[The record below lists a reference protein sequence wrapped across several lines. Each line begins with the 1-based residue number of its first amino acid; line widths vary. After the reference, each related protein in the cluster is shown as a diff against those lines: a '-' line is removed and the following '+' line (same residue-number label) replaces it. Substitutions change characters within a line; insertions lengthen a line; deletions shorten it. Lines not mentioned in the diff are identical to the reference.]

1 SRVLYLCHIPNH
13 VTDAEIISLGLP
25 FGRVTNV
32 MLLKG
37 RHQAFLEMAS
47 GEAAVN
53 MMQYYTSVMPVLGGQ
68 PVHIQLSNHKEL
80 QTSYLFV
87 SILFPFSR
95 YGSRAARSRNWAAA
109 GAGAAG
115 GGRNPTRTP
124 VIRIIVENAFYP
136 ITLEMLYQFF
146 SKYGYILRILIFTRH
161 NRFQVLLEYSS
172 PVSASYAKRFLN
184 GQNLFNTCSVLHIE
198 FSRLPK
204 LTIKYNNEKSR
215 DFTRLDLPPGNI
227 QEYLESPLLPSGFVP
242 PNAILP
248 PHMGAAGF
256 FQRMGFTQG
265 PGLPFPVVPGVI
277 HSVPVTPAAVPG
289 LRAVQNVPGI
299 LEGSVLQ
306 VRNFNFEVLRVH
318 GLFILFGVYG
328 NVLCVKVMKKRETA
342 LIQMMDEAQAHLAI
356 IHLNGQQIYGRVLQV
371 RLSECQTI
379 HYPQWGQEDQE
390 EFVDYYNS
398 PLHRFKRP
406 GSKNSQNLSA
416 PSDTLHLCGIP
427 YCATEGELKKLF
439 STRGYTVKAFR
450 FLKRDCKMALI
461 RLGSMEEAIQS
472 LIELH
477 GHDFG
482 GDCHLRISFSKMK
495 I

>member
-1 SRVLYLCHIPNH
+1 MLMLGVSAGGGGRDTPGQRLGGPDELASSGVTPRPFTMSSNTVATDDGNQQSEMEETDSKEVSRVLYLCHIPNH

-37 RHQAFLEMAS
+37 RHQKA
-47 GEAAVN
+47 
-53 MMQYYTSVMPVLGGQ
+53 
-68 PVHIQLSNHKEL
+68 
-80 QTSYLFV
+80 
-87 SILFPFSR
+87 R

-227 QEYLESPLLPSGFVP
+227 QEYLESPLLPSG
-242 PNAILP
+242 
-248 PHMGAAGF
+248 
-256 FQRMGFTQG
+256 
-265 PGLPFPVVPGVI
+265 
-277 HSVPVTPAAVPG
+277 
-289 LRAVQNVPGI
+289 
-299 LEGSVLQ
+299 
-306 VRNFNFEVLRVH
+306 
-318 GLFILFGVYG
+318 FGVYG